1 MSVNPFNDLDYALFF
16 AVVIIALFIGFI
28 AYLWRK
34 PKTMEDIQE
43 WGLGGRRF
51 GTVVIWFLLGGDL
64 YTAYTLIA
72 VPGLAASSGALAM
85 FAITYGIMIYPIVYA
100 TMPRLYNVSK
110 KRGYITS
117 SDYVKDRF
125 DSRLLAMLIGL
136 TGVVAELPYIALQ
149 IVSISFVLRAM
160 FLPATITL
168 IFAFALVAIFT
179 FVSGLR
185 GPALTAILKDAI
197 IWIAVIAIVIYIPY
211 KLGGFQ
217 PIFADA
223 SKYFAESPN
232 ASASTPLFESSTLG
246 LGYTTLALGSALAL
260 FLYPHGV
267 TGTLGSKDTKTIKR
281 NASLLPLYNILLLMV
296 AILGIAAVVVNNG
309 VFSASNSS
317 FAIPDLI
324 KAEFPTLFTSFAYAA
339 IVVGSVVPASIMA
352 IASANL
358 LTRNVY
364 LEYINPN
371 ASSKTQSWLSR
382 VLVLVVIAASLA
394 FSLIKVASGDIVF
407 LQTLGGAIVLQTLP
421 AIYISL
427 YTRKMSKYSVGLG
440 WLAGIIAII
449 YGQYL
454 INFSGKA
461 FMPALYDFMY
471 VGIFGL
477 LVNILVILIIHGIS
491 MAMGKVKDEGIID
504 NQEFLMDQ

>member
-1 MSVNPFNDLDYALFF
+1 MSNPFNDLDYALFF
-16 AVVIIALFIGFI
+16 AVVIIALFVGFI

-51 GTVVIWFLLGGDL
+51 GTVVVWFLLGGDL

-125 DSRLLAMLIGL
+125 NSRFLGLLIGL

-149 IVSISFVLRAM
+149 IVSISYVLRAM

-197 IWIAVIAIVIYIPY
+197 IWVAVIAIVIYIPY

-223 SKYFAESPN
+223 SKYFAAAN
-232 ASASTPLFESSTLG
+232 AGGNAPLFESPTLG
-246 LGYTTLALGSALAL
+246 VGYTTLALGSALAL

-267 TGTLGSKDTKTIKR
+267 TGTLGSKDAKTIKR
-281 NASLLPLYNILLLMV
+281 NASLLPLYNLLLLVV
-296 AILGIAAVVVNNG
+296 AILGIAAVVVHNG
-309 VFSASNSS
+309 VFTKANSS
-317 FAIPDLI
+317 FAIPYLI
-324 KAEFPTLFTSFAYAA
+324 RDEFPTLFTSFAYAA

-371 ASSKTQSWLSR
+371 ASSRTQSWLSR
-382 VLVLVVIAASLA
+382 FLVLVVIAASLA
-394 FSLIKVASGDIVF
+394 FSLLKVASGDIVF

-421 AIYISL
+421 SIYISL
-427 YTRKMSKYSVGLG
+427 YTRKLSKYSVGLG
-440 WLAGIIAII
+440 WLAGISVVL
-449 YGQYL
+449 YDQYL
-454 INFSGKA
+454 VNFSGNSLTTST
-461 FMPALYDFMY
+461 FDFMY
-471 VGIFGL
+471 VGILGL
-477 LVNILVILIIHGIS
+477 LVNLLVVLVIHGIS
-491 MAMGKVKDEGIID
+491 VALGKVKDEGIID
-504 NQEFLMDQ
+504 NSEFTIEE

>member
-1 MSVNPFNDLDYALFF
+1 MSAVTFSDLDYGVFF
-16 AVVIIALFIGFI
+16 AVVIIALFVGFI

-51 GTVVIWFLLGGDL
+51 GTVVVWFLLGGDL

-100 TMPRLYNVSK
+100 TMPRLYNVAK

-125 DSRLLAMLIGL
+125 NSRLLAMLIGL

-149 IVSISFVLRAM
+149 IVSISYVLRAM
-160 FLPATITL
+160 YLPATITL

-197 IWIAVIAIVIYIPY
+197 IWVAVIAIVIYIPY

-223 SKYFAESPN
+223 SKYFSTP
-232 ASASTPLFESSTLG
+232 SSSTTPLFVSPTLG

-281 NASLLPLYNILLLMV
+281 NASLLPLYNVLLLMV
-296 AILGIAAVVVNNG
+296 AILGIAAVVVHNG
-309 VFSASNSS
+309 VFSASTSS
-317 FAIPDLI
+317 FAIPYLI
-324 KAEFPTLFTSFAYAA
+324 RDEFPSLFTSFAYAA

-364 LEYINPN
+364 VEYINPN

-382 VLVLVVIAASLA
+382 ILVLFVIGASLA

-454 INFSGKA
+454 ISFSGKA
-461 FMPALYDFMY
+461 FMPSLYDFMY

-477 LVNILVILIIHGIS
+477 LVNLLVILVIHGVS

-504 NQEFLMDQ
+504 NQEFLIDQ

>member
-1 MSVNPFNDLDYALFF
+1 MTVNPFNDLDYALFF
-16 AVVIIALFIGFI
+16 AIVLVALFVGFI

-51 GTVVIWFLLGGDL
+51 GTVVVWFLLGGDL

-72 VPGLAASSGALAM
+72 VPGLASSSGALAM

-136 TGVVAELPYIALQ
+136 TGVAAELPYIALQ
-149 IVSISFVLRAM
+149 IVSISYVLRAM

-197 IWIAVIAIVIYIPY
+197 IWVAVIAIVIYIPY

-223 SKYFAESPN
+223 SKYFA
-232 ASASTPLFESSTLG
+232 ASGSSSSTPLFESPTLG

-296 AILGIAAVVVNNG
+296 AVLGIAAVVVHNG
-309 VFSASNSS
+309 VFSPSTSS
-317 FAIPDLI
+317 FAIPYLI
-324 KAEFPTLFTSFAYAA
+324 RDEFPTLFTSFAYAA

-382 VLVLVVIAASLA
+382 ILVLVVIAASLA

-427 YTRKMSKYSVGLG
+427 YTRKMSKYTVGLG
-440 WLAGIIAII
+440 WLAGISAVI
-449 YGQYL
+449 YGQYI

-461 FMPALYDFMY
+461 FMTGAYDFIY

-477 LVNILVILIIHGIS
+477 LVNLLVILIIHGIS
-491 MAMGKVKDEGIID
+491 LGLGKVKDEGLID
-504 NQEFLMDQ
+504 NQEFVIDQ

>member
-1 MSVNPFNDLDYALFF
+1 MSAVTFSDLDYGVFF
-16 AVVIIALFIGFI
+16 AVVIIALFVGFI

-51 GTVVIWFLLGGDL
+51 GTVVVWFLLGGDL

-100 TMPRLYNVSK
+100 TMPRLYNVAK

-125 DSRLLAMLIGL
+125 NSRLLAMLIGL

-149 IVSISFVLRAM
+149 IVSISYVLRAM
-160 FLPATITL
+160 YLPATITL

-197 IWIAVIAIVIYIPY
+197 IWVAVIAIVIYIPY

-223 SKYFAESPN
+223 SKYFSTP
-232 ASASTPLFESSTLG
+232 SSSTTPLFVSPTLG

-281 NASLLPLYNILLLMV
+281 NASLLPLYNVLLLMV
-296 AILGIAAVVVNNG
+296 AILGIAAVVVHNG
-309 VFSASNSS
+309 VFSASTSS
-317 FAIPDLI
+317 FAIPYLI
-324 KAEFPTLFTSFAYAA
+324 RDEFPSLFTSFAYAA

-364 LEYINPN
+364 VEYINPN

-382 VLVLVVIAASLA
+382 ILVLFVIGASLA

-454 INFSGKA
+454 ISFSGKA
-461 FMPALYDFMY
+461 FMPSLYDFMY

-477 LVNILVILIIHGIS
+477 LVNLLVILVIHGVSI
-491 MAMGKVKDEGIID
+491 AMGKVKDEGIID
-504 NQEFLMDQ
+504 NQEFLIDQ